1 MNPGIVRVHINE
13 PDDVSG
19 FWRAAVALNER
30 GVAPEGVVFDVAGR
44 TPDLFGG
51 TAEEV
56 PSGVNSALPE
66 ARVPPPLKPL
76 LAKVL
81 LHADPERFN
90 FAYRLLCRTNSTPHL
105 LSIASDRDVT
115 RARDMEKAVR
125 RDMHKMTAFVRF
137 REIAEAGC
145 EPAFVAWFEPDHHI
159 VEATA
164 PFFVRRFANMRWS
177 ILTPRKSAHWNGVD
191 LVIGRGANL
200 ADAPAADPIEEIW
213 RTYYA
218 NIFNP
223 ARLKVKAMQAEM
235 PKKYWRNLPEASLIE
250 PMVKAARARATAMIE
265 APPTISRRPPPA
277 LATAQGS
284 QHRGA
289 DWVDQTASLLE
300 LAESEAHCQRCPL
313 YTDAT
318 QVVPGEGQT
327 SARLMFVGEQPGDQ
341 EDIEGRPFVGPAGK
355 VLQSALERCGIDR
368 AQCFVTNAVKHFKYE
383 PRGKRRL
390 HKKPNNSEID
400 ICRWWLDI
408 ERKLVQPEL
417 IVALGATAARGVL
430 GRTVTIGPMRGKV
443 FPLGP
448 SEHVLITVHPSYLL
462 RIVDQEQKKTEWRTF
477 LADLMV
483 AKSWLDLRQ
492 PA

>member
-1 MNPGIVRVHINE
+1 MNSGIVRVDIKA

-19 FWRAAVALNER
+19 FWRAALALNER
-30 GVAPEGVVFDVAGR
+30 GISPECAVFDVAGR

-51 TAEEV
+51 PAEQASCIDDED
-56 PSGVNSALPE
+56 
-66 ARVPPPLKPL
+66 ARGKAHVPPPLKRL
-76 LAKVL
+76 LGKVL

-90 FAYRLLCRTNSTPHL
+90 LSYRLLCRMNRTPHL
-105 LSIASDRDVT
+105 LSIASDRDVA
-115 RARDMEKAVR
+115 RAFGMEKAVR
-125 RDMHKMTAFVRF
+125 RGMHKMTAFVRF
-137 REIAEAGC
+137 REIAAAGC

-191 LVIGRGANL
+191 LVIGDGARL
-200 ADAPAADPIEEIW
+200 SDAPAGDPVEEIW

-223 ARLKVKAMQAEM
+223 ARLKVKAMLTEM
-235 PKKYWRNLPEASLIE
+235 PKKYWRNLPEALLIE
-250 PMVKAARARATAMIE
+250 PMVKAARARASAMIA
-265 APPTISRRPPPA
+265 APPTVSRRPPPA
-277 LATAQGS
+277 AAENNERIESLGMS
-284 QHRGA
+284 EI
-289 DWVDQTASLLE
+289 ASLSE
-300 LAESEAHCQRCPL
+300 LAKSEAHCQRCPL
-313 YTDAT
+313 YSDAT

-383 PRGKRRL
+383 PRGKHRL

-430 GRTVTIGPMRGKV
+430 GKTVTIGPMRGKV
-443 FPLGP
+443 FPLSP
-448 SEHVLITVHPSYLL
+448 SEHVLITVHPAYLL
-462 RIVDQEQKKTEWRTF
+462 RIVDEEQKKTEWRTF

>member
-1 MNPGIVRVHINE
+1 MNSGIVRVDIKA
-13 PDDVSG
+13 PDDVGG
-19 FWRAAVALNER
+19 FWRAALALNER
-30 GVAPEGVVFDVAGR
+30 GISPECAVFDVAGR

-51 TAEEV
+51 PAEEA
-56 PSGVNSALPE
+56 SCIDYENARGE
-66 ARVPPPLKPL
+66 ARVPPPLKRL
-76 LAKVL
+76 LGKVL

-90 FAYRLLCRTNSTPHL
+90 LSYRLLCRMNRTPHL
-105 LSIASDRDVT
+105 LSIASDRDVA
-115 RARDMEKAVR
+115 RAFGMEKAVR

-137 REIAEAGC
+137 REIAAAGC

-177 ILTPRKSAHWNGVD
+177 ILTPRKSAHRNGVD
-191 LVIGRGANL
+191 LVFDKGANL

-223 ARLKVKAMQAEM
+223 ARLKVKAMRAEM

-265 APPTISRRPPPA
+265 APPTISRRPA

-289 DWVDQTASLLE
+289 DWVDRTASLPE
-300 LAESEAHCQRCPL
+300 LAKSEAHCQRCPL
-313 YTDAT
+313 YSDAT

-430 GRTVTIGPMRGKV
+430 GKTVTIGPMRGKV
-443 FPLGP
+443 FPLSP

-462 RIVDQEQKKTEWRTF
+462 RIVDEEQKKTEWRTF